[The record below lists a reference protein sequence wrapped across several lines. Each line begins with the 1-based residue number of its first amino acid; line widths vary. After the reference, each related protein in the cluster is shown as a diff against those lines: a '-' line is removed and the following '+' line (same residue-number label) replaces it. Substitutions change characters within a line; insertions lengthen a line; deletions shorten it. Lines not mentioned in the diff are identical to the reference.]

1 MVLRHCCRTVE
12 AGPWRARLAAA
23 AGKLKAETMSG
34 EPVRVRLLVVEDDAS
49 TAAGMVRGLKAAGF
63 DVELSTDGSD
73 AARRVVAERHDL
85 VVLDLNLPGMTG
97 FEVLET
103 VRHRAR
109 CPVLV
114 LTARTDLPDRLRAFE
129 LGAVDYLPKPFWI
142 EELVAR
148 IRSRLRIAEE
158 APKRVVRWASVRL
171 DLDAR
176 TAEVDGKP
184 VALTPTEVA
193 ILAFL
198 VERRGRA
205 ISRSVLAEQAL
216 ASLDDPDART
226 VDSHVARLR
235 RKLGSGAGAIVT
247 VWGIGY
253 RFEPS
258 QGDPA

>member
-1 MVLRHCCRTVE
+1 
-12 AGPWRARLAAA
+12 
-23 AGKLKAETMSG
+23 MSG
-34 EPVRVRLLVVEDDAS
+34 EPPRVRLLVVEDDAS
-49 TAAGMVRGLKAAGF
+49 TAAGIVRGLRAAGF
-63 DVELSTDGSD
+63 DVDLSTDGGD
-73 AARRVVAERHDL
+73 AARRVVSEQHDM
-85 VVLDLNLPGMTG
+85 VVLDLNLPGMGG

-103 VRHRAR
+103 ARHRAR
-109 CPVLV
+109 CPILV

-129 LGAVDYLPKPFWI
+129 LGAADYLAKPFWI

-148 IRSRLRIAEE
+148 IRSRLRIVEE
-158 APKRVVRWASVRL
+158 APKRVVRWAGVML

-184 VALTPTEVA
+184 VALTPTEIG

-216 ASLDDPDART
+216 ASLDDPEART

-253 RFEPS
+253 RFEPTP
-258 QGDPA
+258 GDPA